1 MENNKE
7 LILSIKNI
15 AKFFDTSKIL
25 KDISLDVY
33 KGDVI
38 AIIGPSGSGKST
50 FLRCINLLEEP
61 TRGSLIY
68 KEKTYFNISK
78 CKDDFIDYARYKEDK
93 EKYKEKQDKKKQ
105 NLMH

>member
-68 KEKTYFNISK
+68 RERPISTSLNAK
-78 CKDDFIDYARYKEDK
+78 MISSITLDT
-93 EKYKEKQDKKKQ
+93 KKIKK
-105 NLMH
+105 NTKKS